1 MPAKTIKIQYFA
13 VLRELRGCSEES
25 VQTVASTA
33 VELYRELQAEH
44 GFQLDPDALRL
55 AVNDELR
62 DWDTPL
68 NDNDSVV
75 FIPPIAGG

>member
-33 VELYRELQAEH
+33 VELYRELQEEH

-62 DWDTPL
+62 DWDTLL

-75 FIPPIAGG
+75 FIPPVAGG

>member
-33 VELYRELQAEH
+33 VELYRELQVEH

-62 DWDTPL
+62 DWDTLL

-75 FIPPIAGG
+75 FIPPVAGG